1 MYFLFRE
8 ALLKKISMRKKD
20 GLRIILVFLLL
31 ADTAYTFRQHQMEPL
46 DGDMPSIVRPA
57 PHYEPVLS
65 APFGWAAATGEATY
79 ASPNRFFVHWAMY
92 HYFRWA
98 PATLNRFVDK
108 VDSITLSSAI
118 AKSGAHLFLLLLLA
132 GFASRGKGWPSFLL
146 AAVLM
151 APLFQSAGYY
161 NPVMGIIEPSPT
173 YTFFYAWPSVLL
185 LSWLALV
192 WRAYDRGGAAPSLE
206 TLSLYALTLILPF
219 TGPLIPGVIAVGL
232 LTSAGYGFRQIAR
245 HNHETS
251 VVSMRTKL
259 PLHHWIA
266 IALIGVLGAYSL
278 YLGTLSTEQQD
289 SFGLWDRYQKLPGG
303 LWKMLTNK
311 PGLSILILGIL
322 LQFGLLRWLQVEARR
337 PWAKQEVRFLL
348 VVILLYLLLIPLG
361 GYRDYRP
368 DVVRRDTLQP
378 VLLILFYLWGR
389 SSLLLFESARVKAA
403 HILPAL
409 GLLLLFTIADL
420 TEVGPPSCQERT
432 LRAMSKSEEDTIA
445 ISPDCRILT
454 WPAIPGQ
461 DTRLSGEL
469 LVMWGILEEGQRF
482 KYED

>member
-1 MYFLFRE
+1 
-8 ALLKKISMRKKD
+8 MRKKD
-20 GLRIILVFLLL
+20 GLRIILILLLL
-31 ADTAYTFRQHQMEPL
+31 ADTAYTFRQHLMAPL
-46 DGDMPSIVRPA
+46 DGDMPSIILPA

-65 APFGWAAATGEATY
+65 APFGWAAATGEAAY
-79 ASPNRFFVHWAMY
+79 ASPNRFFVHRAMY

-98 PATLNRFVDK
+98 PATLNNFVDI

-118 AKSGAHLFLLLLLA
+118 AKSGAHILLLLLLA
-132 GFASRGKGWPSFLL
+132 GFASRGKGWSSFLL

-185 LSWLALV
+185 LSWLSLV
-192 WRAYDRGGAAPSLE
+192 RRAYDRGGAAPAWE

-219 TGPLIPGVIAVGL
+219 TGPLIPGIIAVGL
-232 LTSAGYGFRQIAR
+232 LTGAGYGFRQILGQ
-245 HNHETS
+245 NYETS
-251 VVSMRTKL
+251 VERMRAQL
-259 PLHHWIA
+259 PLSHWAA
-266 IALIGVLGAYSL
+266 IALIGILGAYSL
-278 YLGTLSTEQQD
+278 YLGTLSTEQQH
-289 SFGLWDRYQKLPGG
+289 SFGLWERYQKLPAG

-337 PWAKQEVRFLL
+337 PWVKQEVRFLL
-348 VVILLYLLLIPLG
+348 VFILLYLLLIPLG

-368 DVVRRDTLQP
+368 DIARRDTLQP
-378 VLLILFYLWGR
+378 ILLILFYLWGR
-389 SSLLLFESARVKAA
+389 SSLLLFESARNKAA

-409 GLLLLFTIADL
+409 GLLLLFTIADV
-420 TEVGPPSCQERT
+420 TEVGHPSCQERT
-432 LRAMSKSEEDTIA
+432 LRALSQSKEDTISL
-445 ISPDCRILT
+445 SPDCRILT

-461 DTRLSGEL
+461 DTRLSSEL
-469 LVMWGILEEGQRF
+469 LVMWGILEEGQHF